1 MVPVLLLA
9 AALVG
14 CGSGGTSPAGPLEVL
29 AASGATSIFAPARRP
44 WSGIFGDFHVC
55 VNGGD
60 AVYLDSLSFSYK
72 VAPVNPPRS
81 VVRVLP
87 LYAVGTTSA
96 FGPLERLQRRPDRE
110 GDFESLAGFEVRI
123 PCDGYERA
131 PMQNE
136 ILIEYQTNGEGVWA
150 EYATLNYH
158 DADQN
163 SYTARIPW
171 QMILCGSAIEPDED
185 GHDRCDEE
193 G

>member
-1 MVPVLLLA
+1 
-9 AALVG
+9 
-14 CGSGGTSPAGPLEVL
+14 
-29 AASGATSIFAPARRP
+29 
-44 WSGIFGDFHVC
+44 
-55 VNGGD
+55 
-60 AVYLDSLSFSYK
+60 
-72 VAPVNPPRS
+72 
-81 VVRVLP
+81 
-87 LYAVGTTSA
+87 
-96 FGPLERLQRRPDRE
+96 
-110 GDFESLAGFEVRI
+110 
-123 PCDGYERA
+123 
-131 PMQNE
+131 MQNE